1 MSEVRSP
8 TSWTRLEPRTRDR
21 DLREALRAPVRDPL
35 WLLGRQWQ
43 LGEFAGEDAGT
54 PVRTR
59 MTVRQHHLTRYRL
72 GDGFTEQYR
81 TGGSAPSPP
90 LEALVERQQVRPPA
104 SDSPEEGRNIR
115 LAAEAGQR
123 FVEILAAEGIEVE
136 PTDFAATDLSDY
148 TDVGVTDL
156 LLDPDPSTLRGD
168 PASERYLSVVAGR
181 VLDGDALYRVVQK
194 ALPAATGS
202 ADPVVP
208 LPEPTPGP
216 ADGQAYRRAF
226 ERFRDW
232 YADSYS
238 EPESPDDG
246 WDDDRLEHQ
255 FEVGVGD
262 ATDGFV
268 FGAEGY
274 RGGRLD
280 WYAFDHDP
288 DGTLAVPPE
297 LLFDPDVLR
306 DLLERD
312 GSLADLLGQPLPTDG
327 GTGSTT
333 VEVDGVD
340 ADAAGPTTGGG
351 TSETTTADVTI
362 DTTPTRLRYK
372 GMPAPRWWELEDGA
386 VNLDLIDAAPEDL
399 SRLLLL
405 EYGVLYGND
414 WFQLPVDVPVGTFT
428 TVEDMRVMDSFGNET
443 AVGHTSEATASAADD
458 DTGTAA
464 EETPPWRLFEFETAT
479 GHGLLLPPVV
489 AGLLESDPVE
499 EVQFVRDELVNIAW
513 ALEEHVEGPLGRP
526 LDRHELNQEQ
536 RAERGGDEDQF
547 SLPVAS
553 VADVE
558 YTLATDVP
566 DYWLPLLPVQGPDSQ
581 VELRLAE
588 LLDGSGRTSESWG
601 RLLDADLSVPEEEV
615 PRSGTAVRQSY
626 QLARWVDGST
636 HFWRGRRKD
645 PGRGEGSSG
654 LRFDI
659 TEDREGRSNG
669 VGRAGSTSDDTPIAV
684 VSLQSRPPTTV
695 PDRLNDEYLVLQNVS
710 GRPLNVTDWML
721 TDMANHSHTFGRRTL
736 APAEI
741 IVVRSG
747 SGPTDDDSVVHLDS
761 PGPIWNDA
769 ADEVRLY
776 DEHGELVLSQS
787 YPDLS
792 GVVPDSPVAVRAA
805 HVDSTGDDH
814 ESLEDEYILIENTT
828 DPDDGE
834 TVDLAGWVVRDI
846 ANHRYVFPD
855 DSHSELVPGSRLRLR
870 TGSGVDTDE
879 DRYWGR
885 SRPVWNNRDDA
896 ILLYDPDGRLLAGE
910 VY

>member
-1 MSEVRSP
+1 MRSP

-21 DLREALRAPVRDPL
+21 ELSEALRAPVRDPL

-54 PVRTR
+54 PVRTTMSIR
-59 MTVRQHHLTRYRL
+59 HHHLTRYRL
-72 GDGFTEQYR
+72 GDGAVERYQ
-81 TGGSAPSPP
+81 TGGPTPSPP

-104 SDSPEEGRNIR
+104 AESLDEGRDIK

-123 FVEILAAEGIEVE
+123 FIALLADEGIGAE
-136 PTDFAATDLSDY
+136 PTDFAESDLGEY

-168 PASERYLSVVAGR
+168 PASERYLAVVAGR

-194 ALPAATGS
+194 ALPAASGS
-202 ADPVVP
+202 ADPTVP

-216 ADGQAYRRAF
+216 VDDQAYRRAF

-232 YADSYS
+232 YADCYS
-238 EPESPDDG
+238 EPEPSADG
-246 WDDDRLEHQ
+246 WDDDRLEHR

-268 FGAEGY
+268 FGAEEY

-280 WYAFDHDP
+280 WYAFDHEP
-288 DGTLAVPPE
+288 TASLAVPPE
-297 LLFDPDVLR
+297 LLLESDVLR
-306 DLLERD
+306 DLLERS
-312 GSLADLLGQPLPTDG
+312 GSLADLLDSPLPTDG
-327 GTGSTT
+327 GSDSIAADG
-333 VEVDGVD
+333 DGVETSLED
-340 ADAAGPTTGGG
+340 ATTDGG
-351 TSETTTADVTI
+351 TTETTTTTEVTV

-414 WFQLPVDVPVGTFT
+414 WFQLPINTPVGTFT
-428 TVEDMRVMDSFGNET
+428 TVEEMRVTDSFGTET
-443 AVGHTSEATASAADD
+443 VVGHTSEATTAETETDADTDESA
-458 DTGTAA
+458 
-464 EETPPWRLFEFETAT
+464 PWRLFEFETST

-499 EVQFVRDELVNIAW
+499 EVQFVRDELVNVAW

-526 LDRHELNQEQ
+526 IDRHELDQE
-536 RAERGGDEDQF
+536 RDAERGDDQF
-547 SLPVAS
+547 GLPVAS

-601 RLLDADLSVPEEEV
+601 RLLDADLSVPEEEI
-615 PRSGTAVRQSY
+615 PRSGTAVRRSY

-636 HFWRGRRKD
+636 HLWSGRRTD
-645 PGRGEGSSG
+645 PGRGEGTSG

-659 TEDREGRSNG
+659 TADREGHSNG
-669 VGRAGSTSDDTPIAV
+669 VSRAASASDDAPVAV
-684 VSLQSRPPTTV
+684 VSLQSRPPMTV
-695 PDRLNDEYLVLQNVS
+695 PDRLNEEYLVLQNVS
-710 GRPLNVTDWML
+710 GRPLNVTDWTL
-721 TDMANHSHTFGRRTL
+721 TDTANHSYTFGQRTL
-736 APAEI
+736 APADI
-741 IVVRSG
+741 VVVRSG
-747 SGPTDDDSVVHLDS
+747 LGPTDDSVVHLDS
-761 PGPIWNDA
+761 PGPIWNDT

-776 DEHGELVLSQS
+776 DERGMLVLSQS

-792 GVVPDSPVAVRAA
+792 GVVPDSPVAVEPT
-805 HVDSTGDDH
+805 HVDASGDDH
-814 ESLEDEYILIENTT
+814 DSLADEYISIQNTT
-828 DPDDGE
+828 DPDGGE
-834 TVDLAGWVVRDI
+834 TVDLSGWVVRDI
-846 ANHRYVFPD
+846 ADHRYVFPD
-855 DSHSELVPGSRLRLR
+855 DSHSELAPGSRIRLR

-879 DRYWGR
+879 DRYWGQ
-885 SRPVWNNRDDA
+885 SRAVWNNRDDA
-896 ILLYDPDGRLLAGE
+896 ILLFDPDGRLMAGA